1 MFLIFKKISWFMK
14 KNAKLFILAAIGDV
28 LAGTISVVTPQIIGQ
43 TIDLMARN
51 QLTWEAFISSVGLL
65 IGIMIIG
72 YIAAVVWIYVLF
84 ELGLRFEKQFRSNFY
99 NHVIKMDG
107 GFFKKH
113 AVGDLMVR
121 VTTDLKQVAIVTSD
135 GFFFLLE
142 GTVFLA
148 LIVIAMVVTVDVKLT
163 AIAVV
168 PLLAVTFLLSK
179 FGDKIS
185 EFHKAAQER
194 LSELSESLLESVRG
208 VQAIRAY
215 RKQETNYQMLKE
227 KVELVRDTYAKGDK
241 YENAITFLLYL
252 AFGAVEVT
260 VLFIGANM
268 VFRSELT
275 PGALVTF
282 MLYIGMLGWPLFS
295 IGNVFGILRRG
306 DTSYDRINDI
316 LEIETAVA
324 VDQEKETVS
333 VLNELTFNNYAFKYP
348 DAIEGEYALADVNF
362 SLKKGQTLGIVGVVG
377 GGRTTLVRQLLG
389 EYSLDN
395 DEMISLNGKSYNDYN
410 VASVRKLFGYVPQE
424 HILFSKSV
432 KDNLKVAKIDATDE
446 EIDEAIDLADFRK
459 DMQFLSDGLDT
470 MTGESG
476 VMLSGGQ
483 KQRLAIARAFL
494 SNPEILVLDDALSAV
509 DGTTEARII
518 GNIIQHREGRTNII
532 IAHRLSA
539 VVHADNIIVL
549 QDGKIL
555 ESGTHIELLQQNGW
569 YKEQFEYQSME
580 VE

>member
-14 KNAKLFILAAIGDV
+14 KNAKLFILAAIGDI
-28 LAGTISVVTPQIIGQ
+28 LAGMISVVTPQIIGQ

-51 QLTWEAFISSVGLL
+51 QLTWETFIASVGLL

-99 NHVIKMDG
+99 NHVMKMDG

-148 LIVIAMVVTVDVKLT
+148 LIVIAMIVTVDVKLT
-163 AIAVV
+163 AIAVL
-168 PLLAVTFLLSK
+168 PLLAVTFLLSR

-215 RKQETNYQMLKE
+215 RKQETNYEMLKE

-252 AFGAVEVT
+252 AFGSVELT

-306 DTSYDRINDI
+306 DTSYDRIHDI

-324 VDQEKETVS
+324 VDQGKETVS

-509 DGTTEARII
+509 DGTTEAKII
-518 GNIIQHREGRTNII
+518 ENIIQHREGRTNII

-555 ESGTHIELLQQNGW
+555 ESGTHTELLQQNGW

>member
-1 MFLIFKKISWFMK
+1 MFLIYKKISWFMK
-14 KNAKLFILAAIGDV
+14 KNAKLFILADIGDV
-28 LAGTISVVTPQIIGQ
+28 LDGTISVVTPQIIGQ

-185 EFHKAAQER
+185 EFHKAAQEQ

>member
-51 QLTWEAFISSVGLL
+51 QLTWETFISSVGLL

>member
-1 MFLIFKKISWFMK
+1 MK

>member
-1 MFLIFKKISWFMK
+1 
-14 KNAKLFILAAIGDV
+14 
-28 LAGTISVVTPQIIGQ
+28 
-43 TIDLMARN
+43 
-51 QLTWEAFISSVGLL
+51 
-65 IGIMIIG
+65 
-72 YIAAVVWIYVLF
+72 
-84 ELGLRFEKQFRSNFY
+84 
-99 NHVIKMDG
+99 
-107 GFFKKH
+107 
-113 AVGDLMVR
+113 
-121 VTTDLKQVAIVTSD
+121 
-135 GFFFLLE
+135 
-142 GTVFLA
+142 
-148 LIVIAMVVTVDVKLT
+148 
-163 AIAVV
+163 
-168 PLLAVTFLLSK
+168 
-179 FGDKIS
+179 
-185 EFHKAAQER
+185 
-194 LSELSESLLESVRG
+194 
-208 VQAIRAY
+208 
-215 RKQETNYQMLKE
+215 
-227 KVELVRDTYAKGDK
+227 
-241 YENAITFLLYL
+241 
-252 AFGAVEVT
+252 
-260 VLFIGANM
+260 M